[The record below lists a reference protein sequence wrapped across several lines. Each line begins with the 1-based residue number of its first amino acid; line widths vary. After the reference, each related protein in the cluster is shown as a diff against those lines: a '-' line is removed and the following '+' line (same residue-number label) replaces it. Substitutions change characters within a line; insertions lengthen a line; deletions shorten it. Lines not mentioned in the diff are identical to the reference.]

1 MLTVPKFTPLCPI
14 FHVTRRFSSL
24 YPVKNPSHFPRH
36 LSCPTLSVRDTSL
49 PPSPAPTLPLSCG
62 VISLTLTHM
71 HTHTHAQSHTPLSVS
86 RSEKNTKLG
95 WQETEVCPL
104 LLLYSVFLSVKWGG
118 ARLTL
123 PSFLLFKVYGF
134 RIFPPPSPYRHFKA

>member
-1 MLTVPKFTPLCPI
+1 MLTVPKFNPLCPI
-14 FHVTRRFSSL
+14 FHVTRHFSSL
-24 YPVKNPSHFPRH
+24 YPIKNASHFPRH

-71 HTHTHAQSHTPLSVS
+71 HSQSHTPLSVS
-86 RSEKNTKLG
+86 RSAKNTKLG
-95 WQETEVCPL
+95 RLETEVCLL

-123 PSFLLFKVYGF
+123 PSFLLFKVYSF